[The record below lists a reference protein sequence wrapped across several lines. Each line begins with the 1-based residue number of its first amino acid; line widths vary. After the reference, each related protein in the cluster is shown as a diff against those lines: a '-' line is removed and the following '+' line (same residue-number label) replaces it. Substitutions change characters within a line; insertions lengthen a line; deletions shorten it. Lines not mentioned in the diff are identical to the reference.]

1 MCPLIL
7 CSHVKV
13 PLSLLSVAVAL
24 LCAACAFGQTVA
36 YQFKAGDFT
45 ATTDSATWAA
55 AGGGSVMTS
64 VHSATNG
71 WSLAVKEGGA
81 VCFDNGVSSPLGFP
95 DSATNTV
102 AYAFA
107 VVECSEPSNHATLID
122 APCSIRFIPSL
133 FDDSATRF
141 YERQINNAVAL
152 SINGTETNV
161 FTAATLP
168 QLVEVAFD
176 SPCALNG
183 IYVGGAPATAAWGQS
198 WRGAV
203 AELILLADTP
213 TDERLNALRRYLAL
227 KHGLAVPTESDG
239 GIVATLAAMGV
250 DTDGLFNSV
259 FLVK

>member
-1 MCPLIL
+1 M
-7 CSHVKV
+7 KV

-141 YERQINNAVAL
+141 YERQINHAVAL
-152 SINGTETNV
+152 SIKRHGNQRLYGGDTATTGRGGVRFALRIEWHLRRRGTRHRR
-161 FTAATLP
+161 L
-168 QLVEVAFD
+168 
-176 SPCALNG
+176 G
-183 IYVGGAPATAAWGQS
+183 
-198 WRGAV
+198 
-203 AELILLADTP
+203 AELARGRRRADSAC
-213 TDERLNALRRYLAL
+213 RHA
-227 KHGLAVPTESDG
+227 H
-239 GIVATLAAMGV
+239 
-250 DTDGLFNSV
+250 
-259 FLVK
+259 

>member
-7 CSHVKV
+7 CSHMKV

-122 APCSIRFIPSL
+122 APLLHPIHSQSLRRQRNPLLRKTDQPRRGIVHQTARKPTSLRRRHCHNWSRWRSIR
-133 FDDSATRF
+133 
-141 YERQINNAVAL
+141 
-152 SINGTETNV
+152 
-161 FTAATLP
+161 
-168 QLVEVAFD
+168 
-176 SPCALNG
+176 
-183 IYVGGAPATAAWGQS
+183 PA
-198 WRGAV
+198 
-203 AELILLADTP
+203 
-213 TDERLNALRRYLAL
+213 
-227 KHGLAVPTESDG
+227 H
-239 GIVATLAAMGV
+239 
-250 DTDGLFNSV
+250 
-259 FLVK
+259 